1 MSRRYFILGTS
12 SAYGNKVGKKD
23 CEHHFSSIETKSP
36 IGSSMDFAPQRILK
50 ILEILLWPLLGLLLV
65 ASRLAIANPV
75 GKSSKQI
82 FFYIIIFYT
91 QSCGRRYFLYHQ
103 YLMNKNNQ
111 CNGRHFLC
119 IRWKSDMSRLS
130 NQYDTTRH
138 DIRHD
143 TTPYDT
149 TPYDTTPKDTKLYT
163 TGL

>member
-75 GKSSKQI
+75 GKSKQI
-82 FFYIIIFYT
+82 FFLIYVLQSVQWYCLNTYYDGRYYSVVESFYV
-91 QSCGRRYFLYHQ
+91 CINGCYV
-103 YLMNKNNQ
+103 YL
-111 CNGRHFLC
+111 
-119 IRWKSDMSRLS
+119 
-130 NQYDTTRH
+130 
-138 DIRHD
+138 
-143 TTPYDT
+143 
-149 TPYDTTPKDTKLYT
+149 
-163 TGL
+163 

>member
-75 GKSSKQI
+75 GKSKRI
-82 FFYIIIFYT
+82 FFLDIYTYYKVFNGIFLILIT
-91 QSCGRRYFLYHQ
+91 MVQ
-103 YLMNKNNQ
+103 
-111 CNGRHFLC
+111 
-119 IRWKSDMSRLS
+119 
-130 NQYDTTRH
+130 
-138 DIRHD
+138 
-143 TTPYDT
+143 
-149 TPYDTTPKDTKLYT
+149 
-163 TGL
+163 

>member
-75 GKSSKQI
+75 GKSKQI
-82 FFYIIIFYT
+82 FFWIYIYYKVFNGIFLILIT
-91 QSCGRRYFLYHQ
+91 MVQQ
-103 YLMNKNNQ
+103 
-111 CNGRHFLC
+111 
-119 IRWKSDMSRLS
+119 
-130 NQYDTTRH
+130 
-138 DIRHD
+138 
-143 TTPYDT
+143 
-149 TPYDTTPKDTKLYT
+149 
-163 TGL
+163 